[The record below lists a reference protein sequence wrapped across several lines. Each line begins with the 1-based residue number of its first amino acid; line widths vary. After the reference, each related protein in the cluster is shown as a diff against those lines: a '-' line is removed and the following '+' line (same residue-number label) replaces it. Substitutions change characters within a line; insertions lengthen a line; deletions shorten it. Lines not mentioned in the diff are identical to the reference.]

1 MIVEGKV
8 YIVLEKDYP
17 HDPVYEVFGR
27 ESDYIEWYRDYI
39 KDRGREAYEERFKT
53 EFRTVNFS
61 VNVEINQ

>member
-8 YIVLEKDYP
+8 YIVIEKDYP

-27 ESDYIEWYRDYI
+27 ESDYVEWYRDYI
-39 KDRGREAYEERFKT
+39 KEHGPEAYKERFKT

-61 VNVEINQ
+61 VNVEINK